1 MEVGFMPRGKKKSA
15 LQTIEEQIQ
24 KIDADITKYQRKIDD
39 LEARKKDLLDAKKR
53 QEIDSLYI
61 KIQQSGKSIDDV
73 MNFLDLK

>member
-1 MEVGFMPRGKKKSA
+1 MPRGKKKSA

>member
-1 MEVGFMPRGKKKSA
+1 MPRGKKKSA

-24 KIDADITKYQRKIDD
+24 KIDADITKYRRKIDD